1 MIPAVLQP
9 GNTLEK
15 KKYKHNMSST
25 KKQKT
30 KEEHS
35 GRKKGKCKGPEARME
50 KKEING

>member
-1 MIPAVLQP
+1 MTCTEWEENRCR
-9 GNTLEK
+9 GK
-15 KKYKHNMSST
+15 

-50 KKEING
+50 KKEINGWLDSR